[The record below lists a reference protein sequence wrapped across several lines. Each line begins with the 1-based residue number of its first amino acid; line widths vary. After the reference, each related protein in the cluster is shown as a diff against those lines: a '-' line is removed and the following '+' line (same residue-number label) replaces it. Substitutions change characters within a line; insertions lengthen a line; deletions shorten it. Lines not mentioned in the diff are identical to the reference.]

1 MLVMQLTDE
10 RGLFRHVKVCQI
22 SRSQTMLSAFA
33 DMESSM
39 TQNSTTRKVVPIG
52 PEDMGL

>member
-1 MLVMQLTDE
+1 MVVMRFTDE
-10 RGLFRHVKVCQI
+10 RGLFRHVKEGQI
-22 SRSQTMLSAFA
+22 SRSQMMLSAFA

-39 TQNSTTRKVVPIG
+39 TQNRTTRKVVPIV